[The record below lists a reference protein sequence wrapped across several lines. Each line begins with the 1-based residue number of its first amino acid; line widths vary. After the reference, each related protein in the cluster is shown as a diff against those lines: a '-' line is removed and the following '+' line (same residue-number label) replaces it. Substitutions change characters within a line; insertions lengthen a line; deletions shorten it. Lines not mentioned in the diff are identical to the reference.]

1 VRVFAFTL
9 LVMTNDPLILIA
21 CPDPSCGA
29 LAEIVDQFEL
39 WSTDGYLDYAKTQ
52 CLRNHGFT
60 VPVDGLRSLV
70 MDVRRTRAVPDGYR
84 APD

>member
-1 VRVFAFTL
+1 MNNDTL
-9 LVMTNDPLILIA
+9 MLIA

-29 LAEIVDQFEL
+29 LAEIVDQFDL
-39 WSTDGYLDYAKTQ
+39 WSTDGDIAYAKTQ

-60 VPVDGLRSLV
+60 VPTDRLTPMES
-70 MDVRRTRAVPDGYR
+70 DVTLMPAVPDGYR